1 MPAIRPY
8 LCLVTAPVAAPPDN
22 GKYTVSMPE
31 RTADTL
37 VAAELAACLTAV
49 AAHQDRKA
57 FRTLFDHF
65 APRIRAYGLRLGC
78 TPQQAEELSQ
88 ETMVKVWRKAGLFD
102 PAKAAPST
110 WIFRI
115 ARNQRIDAF
124 RRESHPEFD
133 PNDPGLVPDEEIPA
147 DQLLEQR
154 ESGAALRLHLEALP
168 EEQRLLLHM
177 SFYQDMSHSLIADK
191 LNLPLG
197 TVKSRLRL
205 AMGKLK
211 TRLADPQTTST
222 VEFDT

>member
-1 MPAIRPY
+1 MPVLRPY
-8 LCLVTAPVAAPPDN
+8 LRLVTVPGAAPSDN
-22 GKYTVSMPE
+22 GKHTASMPE

-37 VAAELAACLTAV
+37 VADELATCLTAV

-65 APRIRAYGLRLGC
+65 APRVRAYGLRLGC
-78 TPQQAEELSQ
+78 TPQQAEELAQ

-133 PNDPGLVPDEEIPA
+133 PNDPALIPDEEIPA
-147 DQLLEQR
+147 DQMIEQR
-154 ESGAALRLHLEALP
+154 QSGEALRVMLETLP
-168 EEQRLLLHM
+168 DEQKLLLHM
-177 SFYQDMSHSLIADK
+177 SFYQDMSHSLIAEK
-191 LNLPLG
+191 LDLPLG

-211 TRLADPQTTST
+211 TRLTEPHATPTEKS
-222 VEFDT
+222 DT

>member
-1 MPAIRPY
+1 
-8 LCLVTAPVAAPPDN
+8 
-22 GKYTVSMPE
+22 MPE

-37 VAAELAACLTAV
+37 VADELAACLTAV

-65 APRIRAYGLRLGC
+65 APRVRAYGLRLGC
-78 TPQQAEELSQ
+78 TPPQAEELAQ

-133 PNDPGLVPDEEIPA
+133 PNDPALIPDEEIPA
-147 DQLLEQR
+147 DQMIEQR
-154 ESGAALRLHLEALP
+154 QSGEALRLQLETLP
-168 EEQRLLLHM
+168 EEQKLLLHM
-177 SFYQDMSHSLIADK
+177 SFYQDMPHSLIAEK

-211 TRLADPQTTST
+211 SRLADQHATPT
-222 VEFDT
+222 VESDT

>member
-1 MPAIRPY
+1 
-8 LCLVTAPVAAPPDN
+8 
-22 GKYTVSMPE
+22 MPE
-31 RTADTL
+31 RTTDTS
-37 VAAELAACLTAV
+37 AANDLATNDLAKCLSAV
-49 AAHQDRKA
+49 AAHQDRRA

-65 APRIRAYGLRLGC
+65 APRVRAYGMRLGC
-78 TPQQAEELSQ
+78 TPQQAEELAQ

-147 DQLLEQR
+147 DQLIEQR
-154 ESGAALRLHLEALP
+154 QSGEALRLMLETLP
-168 EEQRLLLHM
+168 EEQKLLLHM
-177 SFYQDMSHSLIADK
+177 SFYQDMSHSHIADK

-211 TRLADPQTTST
+211 TRLTEPHAIST
-222 VEFDT
+222 EEFDT